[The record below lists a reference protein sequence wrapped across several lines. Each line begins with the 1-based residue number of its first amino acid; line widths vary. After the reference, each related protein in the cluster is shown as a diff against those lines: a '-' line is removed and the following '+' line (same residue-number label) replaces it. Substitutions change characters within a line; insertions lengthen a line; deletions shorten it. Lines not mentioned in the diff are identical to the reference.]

1 MCYKYPLPQP
11 PLTFSGGYNLHPIHT
26 MRKPTSSTG
35 TQIDW
40 DKDYPELS
48 KANQLIASLAEALKI
63 IPLIREYEGRKYI
76 SNIDEIFIATEA
88 KLG

>member
-1 MCYKYPLPQP
+1 
-11 PLTFSGGYNLHPIHT
+11 